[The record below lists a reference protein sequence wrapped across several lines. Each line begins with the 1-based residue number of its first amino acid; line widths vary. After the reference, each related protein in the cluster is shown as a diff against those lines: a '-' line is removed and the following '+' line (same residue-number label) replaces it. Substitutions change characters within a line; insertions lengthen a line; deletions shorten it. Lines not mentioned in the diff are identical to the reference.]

1 MSFDYR
7 SFFRSIQRIIEQEI
21 RLQEAVLTALKQE
34 QISVVAFSDE
44 KLQKSVIE
52 ASQLIDKTQE
62 LASQRK
68 ALMESLPEL
77 KPLTQLLKEK
87 GQAQERRSLLPLI
100 LKLKRSVR
108 ENARFAKEVSLLSS
122 FANQV
127 AGSLI
132 GIIHSGR
139 HGVSKRYTGTGTI
152 QETYHPAGTRASAV
166 IKKA

>member
-1 MSFDYR
+1 MNFDYR
-7 SFFRSIQRIIEQEI
+7 SFFRSIQRLIEQEI
-21 RLQEAVLTALKQE
+21 RLQDAVLTALKLE
-34 QISVVAFSDE
+34 QGSVVAFSDE
-44 KLQKSVIE
+44 KLNKAVTDT
-52 ASQLIDKTQE
+52 SQLIEKSQE
-62 LASQRK
+62 IAGQRK
-68 ALMESLPEL
+68 AMMESLPEI

-87 GQAQERRSLLPLI
+87 GQLQERRALLPLI
-100 LKLKRSVR
+100 LKLKRAVR
-108 ENARFAKEVSLLSS
+108 ENVRIAKEVSLLSS

-139 HGVSKRYTGTGTI
+139 HGVSKRYTGSGML